1 MNQRFVPEIDAVVAS
16 YEGYFGTPTELI
28 AFNVKSTGASDLAIA
43 VWLPEDPDGA
53 TFLCSAGLGAWPI
66 GAGFRTELG
75 IEIKDAVAPADRR
88 KLAEAIV
95 EIGTAPLQTGRPFIM
110 GQTLGNVEL
119 PVFERCKFA
128 MLMDWLA
135 TGGFAFPGL
144 PDLAL
149 LRIVPLFETEAAWVE
164 TQPDRRRAYL
174 DLYNS
179 GMEPEDFDRDPVDME
194 DA

>member
-1 MNQRFVPEIDAVVAS
+1 MNQHYVPGIDAVIAA
-16 YEGYFGTPTELI
+16 YEGYFGVPTALI
-28 AFNVKSTGASDLAIA
+28 PFKVASADASDLAIA

-66 GAGFRTELG
+66 GDGFRTELG
-75 IEIKDAVAPADRR
+75 IEIVGEVAPADRR
-88 KLAEAIV
+88 KMAEAIV
-95 EIGTAPLQTGRPFIM
+95 DIGTAPLKTGRPFIM

-149 LRIVPLFETEAAWVE
+149 LRIVPLFENEAKWVE

-179 GMEPEDFDRDPVDME
+179 GMEPEDFDRAPVDME
-194 DA
+194 KP